1 MCLLAGGELRTA
13 PPLLPPDARY
23 KADALVI
30 VAHPDDDVVIGGY
43 LAKASLDEHKRIAV
57 VYCTSGDGGGNS
69 VGYEAGASLGQIRV
83 MEARRALAFLN
94 IENVWFLGAHD
105 TPGQNVLWSL
115 DSWGHGKVLDEIVR
129 IVRITRPE
137 VILTFLPDYVIGENH
152 GDHQAAGVLA
162 TEAFDIAGDPT
173 RFPEQVSPPGNRQGM
188 MNRTEGLHVWQT
200 KKLYYFTDAFENF
213 TPYWHD
219 ARGLSPFRKNFMDG
233 KGPSYP
239 NTAVSPSRNKSYAT
253 LNAEQQTYYLTQ
265 EAYLGNEALK
275 KGDLTGFNYPIRF
288 IFGKSVI
295 GGSLTGDI
303 FERVLPGPVHFA
315 PTPGFQPEQCQG
327 LSLELGGPWRFY
339 RNFWTAHKLE
349 NIAGLLPVPEVTA
362 ASRHSLSIP
371 LLLRND
377 STAVAEM
384 TLTSVLPAAWID
396 RTEYAVYRLKPGEA
410 YPVQAEVMAPEGR
423 EPRWQVITF
432 EAASGG
438 QKIGSVTLR
447 AFIAENPGLPQ

>member
-1 MCLLAGGELRTA
+1 
-13 PPLLPPDARY
+13 
-23 KADALVI
+23 
-30 VAHPDDDVVIGGY
+30 
-43 LAKASLDEHKRIAV
+43 
-57 VYCTSGDGGGNS
+57 
-69 VGYEAGASLGQIRV
+69 
-83 MEARRALAFLN
+83 
-94 IENVWFLGAHD
+94 
-105 TPGQNVLWSL
+105 
-115 DSWGHGKVLDEIVR
+115 
-129 IVRITRPE
+129 
-137 VILTFLPDYVIGENH
+137 VIGENH